1 MVPYT
6 HFSLYD
12 FLIEFSIM
20 DDKVFDVVNKV
31 FSRSIVNSFQ
41 TDDEILTASVD
52 LLSLMISG
60 NQMIVTQRNSF

>member
-1 MVPYT
+1 MPYT

-12 FLIEFSIM
+12 FLIEYSILN
-20 DDKVFDVVNKV
+20 DTVFDVVNKC
-31 FSRSIVNSFQ
+31 FSKSIVNSFQ